1 MKIVK
6 QLIVTCTL
14 MFGSL
19 LFAQDNVFLKRDF
32 WDTEPNVETIKAKIK
47 EGNNPSEA
55 NSNNFDGVVYAIL
68 QNAPTK
74 SIVYLMSQKGN
85 EINKLTHDGRTY
97 IFWAA
102 YKGNADIIKY
112 LLANGAKTDLTDDK
126 GNTIITFAAGAG
138 QQNTKVYD
146 LLIEAD
152 KTLVSKTNP
161 DGANALLL
169 AAPKDEDFKLI
180 NYFKSKGLSLKS
192 TDSNGNGIF
201 NYVAR
206 TGNFKLLKELEG
218 MGLNGNDKAFIFTAY
233 GSRGHVNNVEAY
245 KFLKEV
251 GLNPNVADKD
261 GVTPL
266 HIVASRSDDKEV
278 FNFLLENG
286 LDANTEDAAGNTAFI
301 NAASRNN
308 LEAVKLLASAV
319 KDINKSNKKGE
330 TALALAVKNNTKDV
344 VSFLIEEG
352 SDLKFKDQNG
362 NNIVYYLLEGYSTR
376 NETKFIEKLKLLT
389 ENDVD
394 FSTPQKNG
402 NTLFHLATEKQ
413 SLRLLE
419 LAAKEDIDINAKNN
433 EGNTALHIAA
443 MKARDD
449 KILKFLIAQG
459 ADVKATTGF
468 EESVYDLASE
478 NELLKKNKIDI
489 NFLN

>member
-1 MKIVK
+1 
-6 QLIVTCTL
+6 

-19 LFAQDNVFLKRDF
+19 LSAQNNVFLNRDF
-32 WDTEPNVETIKAKIK
+32 WGTKPNVETIETKIK

-55 NSNNFDGVVYAIL
+55 NRNNFDGVVYAIL
-68 QNAPTK
+68 QDAPTE

-85 EINKLTHDGRTY
+85 DVNKLTHDGRTY

-102 YKGNADIIKY
+102 YKGTTDIVEY
-112 LLANGAKTDLTDDK
+112 LLKNGAKTDLTDDK
-126 GNTIITFAAGAG
+126 GNTIITFAAAAG

-206 TGNFKLLKELEG
+206 TGNFKSLKELEG
-218 MGLNGNDKAFIFTAY
+218 MGLKGTDQAFIFTAY
-233 GSRGHVNNVEAY
+233 GARGHVNNVEAY
-245 KFLKEV
+245 KFLKEL
-251 GLNPNVADKD
+251 GLNPKVANEE

-266 HIVASRSDDKEV
+266 HIIASRSDDKEI

-286 LDANTEDAAGNTAFI
+286 LDVNTEDTEGNTAFI

-308 LEAVKLLASAV
+308 LEAVKLLASKV

-344 VSFLIEEG
+344 VSFLIEKG
-352 SDLKFKDQNG
+352 ADLKFKDQKG

-376 NETKFIEKLKLLT
+376 NEAKFIEKLNLLT

-413 SLRLLE
+413 SLKLLE
-419 LAAKEDIDINAKNN
+419 LAAKQDININAKNN
-433 EGNTALHIAA
+433 DGNTALHIAA
-443 MKARDD
+443 MKAKDD

-459 ADVKATTGF
+459 ADVKATTEF
-468 EESVYDLASE
+468 DESVYDLASE
-478 NELLKKNKIDI
+478 NELLKKNNIVLD
-489 NFLN
+489 FLK

>member
-1 MKIVK
+1 MNTLKKITV
-6 QLIVTCTL
+6 ICAII
-14 MFGSL
+14 FGSL
-19 LFAQDNVFLKRDF
+19 LSAQSNMFLKRDF
-32 WDTEPNVETIKAKIK
+32 WGSKPSVEDIKTQIKA
-47 EGNNPSEA
+47 GNNPSEA

-68 QNAPTK
+68 QDAPTE

-85 EINKLTHDGRTY
+85 DVNKLTHDGRTY

-102 YKGNADIIKY
+102 YKGNTDIVEY
-112 LLANGAKTDLTDDK
+112 LLKNGAKTDLTDDK
-126 GNTIITFAAGAG
+126 GNTIITFAAAAG
-138 QQNTKVYD
+138 QQNTEVYD

-169 AAPKDEDFKLI
+169 AAPRDEDFKLI

-233 GSRGHVNNVEAY
+233 GARGHVNNVEAY

-261 GVTPL
+261 GITPL
-266 HIVASRSDDKEV
+266 HIVASRSDDKEI

-286 LDANTEDAAGNTAFI
+286 LDVNTEDAEGNTAFI

-308 LEAVKLLASAV
+308 LEVVKLFASEV

-344 VSFLIEEG
+344 VSFLIEKG
-352 SDLKFKDQNG
+352 ADLKFKDQKG
-362 NNIVYYLLEGYSTR
+362 NNIVYYLVEGYSTR
-376 NETKFIEKLKLLT
+376 NETKFIEKLNLLN

-402 NTLFHLATEKQ
+402 NTLYHLAAEKQ
-413 SLRLLE
+413 SLKLLE
-419 LAAKEDIDINAKNN
+419 LAASYKLDVNAKNE

-443 MKARDD
+443 MKAKDAD
-449 KILKFLIAQG
+449 ILKFLIEQG
-459 ADVKATTGF
+459 ADVKATTDF
-468 EESVYDLASE
+468 DESVYDLASE
-478 NELLKKNKIDI
+478 NELLKKNNIDI

>member
-1 MKIVK
+1 MNTLKKITV
-6 QLIVTCTL
+6 ICAII
-14 MFGSL
+14 FGSL
-19 LFAQDNVFLKRDF
+19 LSAQSNMFLKRDF
-32 WDTEPNVETIKAKIK
+32 WGSKPSVEDIKTQIKA
-47 EGNNPSEA
+47 GNNPSEA

-68 QNAPTK
+68 QDAPTE

-85 EINKLTHDGRTY
+85 DVNKLTHDGRTY

-102 YKGNADIIKY
+102 YKGTTDIVEY
-112 LLANGAKTDLTDDK
+112 LLKNGAKTDLTDDK
-126 GNTIITFAAGAG
+126 GNTIITFAAAAG

-206 TGNFKLLKELEG
+206 TGNFLVLKELEG
-218 MGLNGNDKAFIFTAY
+218 MGLKGTDQAFIFTAY
-233 GSRGHVNNVEAY
+233 GARGHVNNVEAY

-251 GLNPNVADKD
+251 GLNPNVANEE

-266 HIVASRSDDKEV
+266 HIIASRSDDKEI

-286 LDANTEDAAGNTAFI
+286 LNANTEDAAGKTAFI

-308 LEAVKLLASAV
+308 LEAVKLLASKV

-344 VSFLIEEG
+344 VSFLIEKG
-352 SDLKFKDQNG
+352 ADLKFKDQKG
-362 NNIVYYLLEGYSTR
+362 NNIVYFLLEGYSTR
-376 NETKFIEKLKLLT
+376 NEAKFIEKLNLLT

-413 SLRLLE
+413 SLKLLE
-419 LAAKEDIDINAKNN
+419 LAAKQDININAKNN
-433 EGNTALHIAA
+433 DGNTALHIAA
-443 MKARDD
+443 MKAKDD

-459 ADVKATTGF
+459 ADVKATTEF
-468 EESVYDLASE
+468 DESVYDLASE
-478 NELLKKNKIDI
+478 NELLKKNNIVLD
-489 NFLN
+489 FLK

>member
-1 MKIVK
+1 MNTLKKITV
-6 QLIVTCTL
+6 ICAII
-14 MFGSL
+14 FGSL
-19 LFAQDNVFLKRDF
+19 LSAQSNMFLKRDF
-32 WDTEPNVETIKAKIK
+32 WGSKPSVEDIKTQIKA
-47 EGNNPSEA
+47 GNNPSEA

-68 QNAPTK
+68 QDAPTE

-85 EINKLTHDGRTY
+85 DVNKLTHDGRTY

-102 YKGNADIIKY
+102 YKGNTDIVEY
-112 LLANGAKTDLTDDK
+112 LLKNGAKTDLTDDK
-126 GNTIITFAAGAG
+126 GNTIITFAAAAG

-146 LLIEAD
+146 LIIEVD
-152 KTLVSKTNP
+152 KAQILKTNP
-161 DGANALLL
+161 NGANALLL
-169 AAPKDEDFKLI
+169 AAPTDNELKLVQ
-180 NYFKSKGLSLKS
+180 YFQTKGLSIKS
-192 TDSNGNGIF
+192 TDNSGNGIF

-206 TGNFKLLKELEG
+206 TGNTKLMDKLIA
-218 MGLNGNDKAFIFTAY
+218 MGLKGTDQAFIFTAY
-233 GSRGHVNNVEAY
+233 GARGHVNNVEAY

-266 HIVASRSDDKEV
+266 HVIASRSDDTEV

-286 LDANTEDAAGNTAFI
+286 LNTNTEDAAGNTAFI

-308 LEAVKLLASAV
+308 LEAVKLLASKV

-344 VSFLIEEG
+344 VSFLIEKG
-352 SDLKFKDQNG
+352 ADLKFKDQKG

-376 NETKFIEKLKLLT
+376 NEAKFIEKLNLLT

-413 SLRLLE
+413 SLKLLE
-419 LAAKEDIDINAKNN
+419 LAAKQDININAKNN
-433 EGNTALHIAA
+433 DGNTALHIAA
-443 MKARDD
+443 MKAKDD

-459 ADVKATTGF
+459 ADVKATTDF
-468 EESVYDLASE
+468 DESVYDLASE
-478 NELLKKNKIDI
+478 NELLKKNNVSID
-489 NFLN
+489 FLK